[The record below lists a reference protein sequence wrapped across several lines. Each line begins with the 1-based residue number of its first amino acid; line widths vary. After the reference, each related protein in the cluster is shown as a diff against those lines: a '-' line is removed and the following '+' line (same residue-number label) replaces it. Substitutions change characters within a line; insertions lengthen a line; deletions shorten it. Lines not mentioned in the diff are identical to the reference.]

1 MFEFEK
7 DRNPIRFFAVIFLL
21 LLGGLSFYLYFGR
34 NWSITTAF
42 NLIGIVCNAAGAL
55 WIASGVY
62 LFSQEKEHLQKG
74 NPTRNKYAKK
84 LAELLV
90 SASRVIPLGVLYIL
104 LGSTYQAFVLI
115 GTELKWFPANP

>member
-1 MFEFEK
+1 MFKFEK
-7 DRNPIRFFAVIFLL
+7 DRNPIRFFAVIVLI
-21 LLGGLSFYLYFGR
+21 LLGSISFYLYLGR

-42 NLIGIVCNAAGAL
+42 NLIGIVCNAVGAL

-62 LFSQEKEHLQKG
+62 LFSQEKEHLRNG
-74 NPTRNKYAKK
+74 NPSRNKYAKK

-104 LGSTYQAFVLI
+104 LGSTYQAAVLI
-115 GTELKWFPANP
+115 GVELKWF